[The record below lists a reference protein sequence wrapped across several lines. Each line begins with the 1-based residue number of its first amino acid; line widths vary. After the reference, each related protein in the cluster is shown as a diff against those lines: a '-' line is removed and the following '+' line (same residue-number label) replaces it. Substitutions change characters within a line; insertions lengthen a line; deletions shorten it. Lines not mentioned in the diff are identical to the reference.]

1 MQHAKRRTNDTK
13 AVRAHGVAQT
23 KPSVSQ
29 PLKPSSSRGAVSFFF
44 LVGI

>member
-1 MQHAKRRTNDTK
+1 MQHAKRRTNNTK

-23 KPSVSQ
+23 KPSVSR
-29 PLKPSSSRGAVSFFF
+29 PLKPSSPWGAVYIFF